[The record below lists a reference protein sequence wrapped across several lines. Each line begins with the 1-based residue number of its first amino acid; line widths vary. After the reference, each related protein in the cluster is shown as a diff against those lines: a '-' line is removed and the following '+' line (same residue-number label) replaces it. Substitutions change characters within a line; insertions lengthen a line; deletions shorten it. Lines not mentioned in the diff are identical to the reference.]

1 MKRTLALLMLL
12 LLVVGAP
19 ASAAPAD
26 WSKESIYFLMID
38 RFRDADP
45 NNNQN
50 VTKGDIRGWHGGD
63 IAGVIEK
70 LDYIKGLGFTAI
82 WITPHVKN
90 TGRDYHGYGAVDFKA
105 VDPHFGD
112 LNTMKQLVS
121 EAHKRGMKVLFDI
134 VVNHTGP
141 QSPLVAE
148 HPDWFNPKC
157 DISNWSDPNQ
167 VQNCWIYALPDFDQS
182 KVEVRN
188 YILDYSKYWI
198 EQTDVDGFRL
208 DTVRHVPADFFTWY
222 SAELQKVKP
231 GFWLIGEVW
240 ESGPAKLAVYQ
251 KAGVNALLDFPISE
265 TARKVFAKDSGFA
278 LLAGVNKQVEQ
289 TMPDSKAMGGFL
301 DNHDMPRFM
310 SEAKDDKVNRLKL
323 GLTYLFGARPIP
335 ILYSG
340 TEIGMEGANDP
351 YNRVDFP
358 WDDQKNP
365 DVQAL
370 VTKLNGI
377 RKASPSLQGGETV
390 DLLIETK
397 QYAFARRSGDDLAIV
412 ALNNQAEAFSS
423 AVPVTDLGLKDGT
436 VLVDQISGAE
446 AKVASGAFTPA
457 LTGRTGAIYKVQ
469 PRSDLWL
476 ILGAPIAVVIVAGV
490 GYLLWRRR
498 PRRA

>member
-1 MKRTLALLMLL
+1 MLL
-12 LLVVGAP
+12 VTLLAVGAP

-63 IAGVIEK
+63 IAGVMEK

-90 TGRDYHGYGAVDFKA
+90 TGRDYHGYGAVDFKD

-112 LNTMKQLVS
+112 LAKMKEFVS
-121 EAHKRGMKVLFDI
+121 EAHKKGLKVIFDI

-141 QSPLVAE
+141 QSPLVTE
-148 HPDWFNPKC
+148 HPDWFHPKC
-157 DISNWSDPNQ
+157 DIANWSDEKQ

-182 KVEVRN
+182 KPEVRT
-188 YILDYSKYWI
+188 YILDYSKFWI
-198 EQTDVDGFRL
+198 DQTGVDGFRL
-208 DTVRHVPADFFTWY
+208 DTVRHVPADFFAWY

-251 KAGVNALLDFPISE
+251 KAGVNALLDFPIAE

-289 TMPDSKAMGGFL
+289 TMPDPKAMGGFL

-310 SEAKDDKVNRLKL
+310 SEAKDDKINRLKL

-335 ILYSG
+335 ILYAG
-340 TEIGMEGANDP
+340 TEVGMEGANDP

-370 VTKLNGI
+370 VKRLNEV
-377 RKASPSLQGGETV
+377 RKASPALQSGETV

-397 QYAFARRSGDDLAIV
+397 QYAFARKAGDDLAIV
-412 ALNNQAEAFSS
+412 ALNNQADSFSS

-436 VLVDQISGAE
+436 VLVDQISGAKV
-446 AKVASGAFTPA
+446 KVANGAFTPA
-457 LTGRTGAIYKVQ
+457 LTGRAGAIYRVQ
-469 PRSDLWL
+469 PSSFLFPMLGGL
-476 ILGAPIAVVIVAGV
+476 IVIIVVAVTGI
-490 GYLLWRRR
+490 RRR
-498 PRRA
+498 RRR

>member
-1 MKRTLALLMLL
+1 MRRTLAVLLLMLL
-12 LLVVGAP
+12 LVAAP

-63 IAGVIEK
+63 LKGVTEK

-90 TGRDYHGYGAVDFKA
+90 TGRDYHGYGAVDFFD
-105 VDPHFGD
+105 VDPHFG
-112 LNTMKQLVS
+112 TMADAQEFVRA
-121 EAHKRGMKVLFDI
+121 AHAKGLKVIFDI

-141 QSPLVAE
+141 QSPLVTQ
-148 HPDWFNPKC
+148 HPDWFHPKC

-182 KVEVRN
+182 KPEVRE
-188 YILDYSKYWI
+188 YILQYSKFWI
-198 EQTDVDGFRL
+198 EQTKVDGFRL

-222 SAELQKVKP
+222 SAELQKIKP

-251 KAGVNALLDFPISE
+251 KEGVGALLDFPIAE

-289 TMPDSKAMGGFL
+289 TMPDPKAMGGFL

-310 SEAKDDKVNRLKL
+310 SEAKDDKLNRLKL

-365 DVQAL
+365 EVQAL
-370 VTKLNGI
+370 VKRLNEV
-377 RKASPSLQGGETV
+377 RKASPALTGGETV

-397 QYAFARRSGDDLAIV
+397 QYAFARRAGEDLAIV

-423 AVPVTDLGLKDGT
+423 PVPVTELGLEDGT
-436 VLVDQISGAE
+436 VLVDQISGAQV
-446 AKVASGAFTPA
+446 KVAGGAFTPA
-457 LTGRTGAIYKVQ
+457 LTGRAGAIYRVEQ
-469 PRSDLWL
+469 GSGLGL
-476 ILGAPIAVVIVAGV
+476 ILGGVLAAVVVAVAGFFF
-490 GYLLWRRR
+490 RRR
-498 PRRA
+498 RIPRA